1 MHVAITGATGFLG
14 SALVSRLIENRP
26 EVTVLGLVRGEPN
39 TQNSGVIYKK
49 IGDLSVNTNY
59 QSILSDVNVLVHTAA
74 RAHVLHENLA
84 DPLKAYRAVNV
95 EGTRRLAEQAAA
107 SGVKRLI
114 YLSSINVNGA
124 WTNGQHRFAPDDPTR
139 PEDSNGL
146 SKREAEAVLH
156 DVAARTGLEVVI
168 VRPPLVYGPG
178 VKGNFLSMLQ
188 WLNRGIPLPLG
199 SIHNQRSLVGID
211 NLVDLLITCIDH
223 PAATN
228 QTFLVSDDE
237 DLSTTELLQRMGL
250 ALGKPAR
257 LIPIP
262 APLLQ
267 LGAQMLGRKEI
278 SQRLLGNL
286 QVNIS
291 KTKDMLDWTPLVSV
305 DEGLHKTA
313 EWYRS
318 QQ

>member
-1 MHVAITGATGFLG
+1 
-14 SALVSRLIENRP
+14 
-26 EVTVLGLVRGEPN
+26 
-39 TQNSGVIYKK
+39 
-49 IGDLSVNTNY
+49 
-59 QSILSDVNVLVHTAA
+59 
-74 RAHVLHENLA
+74 
-84 DPLKAYRAVNV
+84 
-95 EGTRRLAEQAAA
+95 
-107 SGVKRLI
+107 
-114 YLSSINVNGA
+114 
-124 WTNGQHRFAPDDPTR
+124 
-139 PEDSNGL
+139 
-146 SKREAEAVLH
+146 
-156 DVAARTGLEVVI
+156 
-168 VRPPLVYGPG
+168 
-178 VKGNFLSMLQ
+178 MLQ